1 MSQAAPTVVPFRSAP
16 RRRRDPHA
24 FLDAVCSAGSLPV
37 AAGDLETK
45 MTAAR
50 LSVFGF
56 VRIEEIGPA
65 GARPLA
71 ASEAVRVTAA
81 RPWRVSRSASLSAF
95 GSPLSGGSGRIG
107 AIASAP

>member
-24 FLDAVCSAGSLPV
+24 FLEAVCAAGSLPV

-45 MTAAR
+45 MAAAR
-50 LSVFGF
+50 LVVFGF
-56 VRIEEIGPA
+56 VEVEEVGD
-65 GARPLA
+65 GAPRRLS

-81 RPWRVSRSASLSAF
+81 RPWRVSRSGALSAF
-95 GSPLSGGSGRIG
+95 G
-107 AIASAP
+107 